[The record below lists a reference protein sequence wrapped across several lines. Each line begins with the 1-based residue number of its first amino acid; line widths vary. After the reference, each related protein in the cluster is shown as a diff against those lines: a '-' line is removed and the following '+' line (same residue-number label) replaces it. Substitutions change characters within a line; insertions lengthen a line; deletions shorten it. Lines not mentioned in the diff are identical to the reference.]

1 MAVSWLL
8 ARLGWWV
15 GRENSRKK
23 LPSVFSVKP
32 SQKLSGVA
40 GGPWRRGDTKPS
52 EGKPNGAE
60 FANGHLF
67 IWHALVVQRAGDAS
81 DPYFTI
87 SLPSI
92 RH

>member
-1 MAVSWLL
+1 MAQ
-8 ARLGWWV
+8 A
-15 GRENSRKK
+15 
-23 LPSVFSVKP
+23 
-32 SQKLSGVA
+32 
-40 GGPWRRGDTKPS
+40 WRRGDTKPS